1 GSDPGRRVGVRD
13 GAPLA
18 RGGAPDASVPG
29 APRCPRGAAH
39 PGRRLLRAVP
49 GRQRLCD
56 GGRRAG
62 RATLIPNTTV
72 TAVDNEQGSVRTV
85 ETDRGRIETPVVV
98 DAAGAWARQAAAH
111 AGIHIPMVPTRHQLL
126 ITEPIDGARPEL
138 PIVRIMDAAVCV

>member
-1 GSDPGRRVGVRD
+1 M
-13 GAPLA
+13 
-18 RGGAPDASVPG
+18 
-29 APRCPRGAAH
+29 
-39 PGRRLLRAVP
+39 
-49 GRQRLCD
+49 
-56 GGRRAG
+56 
-62 RATLIPNTTV
+62 

-138 PIVRIMDAAVCV
+138 PIVRIMDAAVCVRPCRGFLVGGYETDPLQFDMADLPKTFSIAAPPSISGCSGAWSTRSETSSPC